1 MKKSAIDHLDKR
13 FKGSEEPAVKIPD
26 IATFDEFL
34 VKFAKARSQRGNYVP
49 YSTEGRPAIRL
60 MIRWVDRIINGGI
73 ADATLSICGGAQW
86 GKTVF
91 AQNAYAYLLAKKFLN
106 VGYYLPDDDLVQG
119 IVDTKF
125 RPDVVDQIPWIAE
138 MMQIGKAVNESGRQ
152 VQRKGATM
160 VTDGKHSAQGYFR
173 GMGKIPTSFSMDVVM
188 TDERDDIPEAR
199 AKFLSGRMTSSD
211 QRFSINIGTMRYDGA
226 GQNALFRSGTQHICM
241 IDCPDCRT
249 EINPEENWPQ
259 ILRMQMGGKPSAADP
274 RLDHAGN
281 FVDPQSGHPV
291 ASFDP
296 QGTYYFAC
304 PHCGAFLDREA
315 ITEDNW
321 RAQQPE
327 RERFEDWSIRVSQL
341 SMPAIAIIQIVRDW
355 CEKAVK
361 DPESMRAFNC
371 DRLALPRS
379 GSQAI
384 NDAVLQR
391 SRDLENFDYEV
402 SIRPGC
408 TRFGGLDFGNRCWFT
423 AKETA
428 NEIEKRICWSEMI
441 AAEKVRERIPILFD
455 LLGLSCLFVDAG
467 PLRDLAM
474 DLALDLNGLRD
485 QAIRPDSDRDFINFG
500 SVKWDGPNQRW
511 IGIRCATVEF
521 TQRPG
526 TGVKHKLGKSVSGL
540 YYPVIAAN
548 REETIQSFINEL
560 MTPAEGVYIAV
571 KGKLR
576 EEPALRL
583 PQKTVGSNPM
593 IDTFDRH
600 IKTGSRQEDAK
611 NGKEKVFVDG
621 CENHLL
627 LAAGYATLAETIAGT
642 HFDSGTLMPR
652 RFENTTESRPGRKG
666 PASRMRRSRRM
677 IG

>member
-1 MKKSAIDHLDKR
+1 MKKSAIAHLDQR
-13 FKGSEEPAVKIPD
+13 FRGSEEPAVKVPD
-26 IATFDEFL
+26 IASFGEFL
-34 VKFAKARSQRGNYVP
+34 EKYAKARSQRGNYIP
-49 YSTEGRPAIRL
+49 YSTDGRPAIKL
-60 MIRWVDRIINGGI
+60 MIRIVDRILGNTGKGV
-73 ADATLSICGGAQW
+73 ADATLNICGGAQW

-91 AQNAYAYLLAKKFLN
+91 AQNLYAYILAKLFLN

-125 RPDVVDQIPWIAE
+125 RPDVIDQIPWIAE
-138 MMQIGKAVNESGRQ
+138 MMQVGKAVNESGRQ

-160 VTDGKHSAQGYFR
+160 VTDGIHSAQGYFR

-188 TDERDDIPEAR
+188 TDERDDIQESK

-211 QRFSINIGTMRYDGA
+211 QRFAINIGTMRYDGA
-226 GQNALFRSGTQHICM
+226 GQNALFRNGTQHICM
-241 IDCPDCRT
+241 IDCACGA

-259 ILRMQMGGKPSAADP
+259 ILRMQRGCKPIATDP

-281 FVDPQSGHPV
+281 FVEPHSGNPV
-291 ASFDP
+291 AAFDP
-296 QGTYYFAC
+296 AGTYYFAC
-304 PHCGAFLDREA
+304 PFCGAFIDREA
-315 ITEDNW
+315 INEDNW

-327 RERFEDWSIRVSQL
+327 RERFEDWSLRVSQL
-341 SMPAIAIIQIVRDW
+341 SMPAIGIIQIVRDW

-371 DRLALPRS
+371 DRLALPKS
-379 GSQAI
+379 GTQAI
-384 NDAVLQR
+384 DEAVLQR
-391 SRDLENFDYEV
+391 ARDQENFGYEV
-402 SIRPGC
+402 SVRPGC
-408 TRFGGLDFGNRCWFT
+408 TRFGGLDFGNRCWFA
-423 AKETA
+423 AKEVES
-428 NEIEKRICWSEMI
+428 EIIKRVCWAEMI
-441 AAEKVRERIPILFD
+441 ASEKVRERIPVLFD

-474 DLALDLNGLRD
+474 DLSIDLNGLRD
-485 QAIRPDSDRDFINFG
+485 QVIRPDSDHDYINFG
-500 SVKWDGPNQRW
+500 RVKWDGPNQRW
-511 IGIRCATVEF
+511 LGLRCATVEF

-571 KGKLR
+571 KGVLR
-576 EEPALRL
+576 AEPALRL
-583 PQKTVGSNPM
+583 PQKAAGSNPL
-593 IDTFDRH
+593 IDTFDKH
-600 IKTGSRQEDAK
+600 IKVGSRQEETKD
-611 NGKEKVFVDG
+611 GKEKNFVDK

-627 LAAGYATLAETIAGT
+627 LAAGYATLAETIAGINAS
-642 HFDSGTLMPR
+642 SGVQMPQRFTTGNAAKRNAR
-652 RFENTTESRPGRKG
+652 RD
-666 PASRMRRSRRM
+666 RRNRRM

>member
-1 MKKSAIDHLDKR
+1 MKKQSAIAHLDKR
-13 FKGSEEPAVKIPD
+13 FQRSEEPAVKVPD
-26 IATFDEFL
+26 IGSFEEFL
-34 VKFAKARSQRGNYVP
+34 EKYAKARSQRGNYVP
-49 YSTEGRPAIRL
+49 YTTEGRPAIKL
-60 MIRWVDRIINGGI
+60 IIRWIDRIINNRI
-73 ADATLSICGGAQW
+73 ADATLSVGGGAQW
-86 GKTVF
+86 GKSVLML
-91 AQNAYAYLLAKKFLN
+91 NAYAYLLAKKFLN
-106 VGYYLPDDDLVQG
+106 TGYYLPDDDLVQG

-125 RPDVVDQIPWIAE
+125 RPDVVDQIPWVAE

-160 VTDGKHSAQGYFR
+160 VTDGIHSAQGYFR
-173 GMGKIPTSFSMDVVM
+173 GMGKIPTSFSMDAVL
-188 TDERDDIPEAR
+188 TDERDDIPEAK

-211 QRFSINIGTMRYDGA
+211 QRFAINIGTMRYDGA
-226 GQNALFRSGTQHICM
+226 GQNALFRNGTQHICM
-241 IDCPDCRT
+241 IDCAGCGA

-259 ILRMQMGGKPSAADP
+259 ILRMQRGGKPVATDP

-281 FVDPQSGHPV
+281 FVDPHSGHSV
-291 ASFDP
+291 AAFDP
-296 QGTYYFAC
+296 AGTYYFAC
-304 PHCGAFLDREA
+304 PHCGAFIDREA
-315 ITEDNW
+315 ISEDNW

-341 SMPAIAIIQIVRDW
+341 SMPAIGIIQIVRDW

-371 DRLALPRS
+371 DRLALPKS

-384 NDAVLQR
+384 DEAVLQR
-391 SRDLENFDYEV
+391 ARDQENFDYEV
-402 SIRPGC
+402 SKRPTC

-423 AKETA
+423 AKEVESET
-428 NEIEKRICWSEMI
+428 IKRICWAEMI

-474 DLALDLNGLRD
+474 DLAIDLNGLRD

-500 SVKWDGPNQRW
+500 NVKWDGPNQRW

-560 MTPAEGVYIAV
+560 MTPSEGVYVAV
-571 KGKLR
+571 KGQLR
-576 EEPALRL
+576 EQPAIRL
-583 PQKTVGSNPM
+583 PQKAAGSNPM

-600 IKTGSRQEDAK
+600 IKTGSRQEDSK
-611 NGKEKVFVDG
+611 DGKEKSFVDG

-627 LAAGYATLAETIAGT
+627 LAAGYATLAETIINL
-642 HFDSGTLMPR
+642 SGSSGPMHC
-652 RFENTTESRPGRKG
+652 SVPGRNGGLRERLNK
-666 PASRMRRSRRM
+666 RLNSRR
-677 IG
+677 GVYS